1 MLGACLLMWCLGQGA
16 APSERMTL
24 MHDIHGGSRAE
35 RTVAYEFPW
44 VIAGFIE
51 QTEARNALFGGVLP
65 VRLNVFNGYFSIE
78 SGAIVASA
86 PVPGVGTRGNFMTR
100 FQLRLTERLAVT
112 YTHWSNASL
121 GDRNPGVNSLGV
133 SVRVR
138 TR

>member
-1 MLGACLLMWCLGQGA
+1 
-16 APSERMTL
+16 
-24 MHDIHGGSRAE
+24 MHDVHDGDRAE
-35 RTVAYEFPW
+35 RTFAYEFPW

-51 QTEARNALFGGVLP
+51 QRTARNAVFGGVLP
-65 VRLNVFNGYFSIE
+65 VRLNAFNGYLSIE

-86 PVPGVGTRGNFMTR
+86 PVPSVGTHGNFMTR
-100 FQLRLTERLAVT
+100 VQLRLTERLAVT

-138 TR
+138 TH